1 MEFNISNADVTKETK
16 LKNYIFIFLIY
27 LMLSGY
33 KKKNSYEEKMKI
45 YSSDGRVGAALI
57 EVSTHAT
64 VSSVYELF
72 IFETSS
78 APDFDLDPI
87 SRMDKIDRINLEW
100 NDDLLKICIDD
111 NARIWKF
118 SNFWSSLK
126 LENHKR
132 IIKLEFCKL

>member
-27 LMLSGY
+27 LMLGGCG
-33 KKKNSYEEKMKI
+33 KKNSYEEKMKI

>member
-27 LMLSGY
+27 LMLGGCG
-33 KKKNSYEEKMKI
+33 KKNSHEEKMKI

>member
-1 MEFNISNADVTKETK
+1 MEFNILNADAIKETN
-16 LKNYIFIFLIY
+16 LKNCIFISLIY
-27 LMLSGY
+27 FILSGCGQ
-33 KKKNSYEEKMKI
+33 KNNYEEKIKI
-45 YSSDGRVGAALI
+45 YSADGRVGAALI

-72 IFETSS
+72 IFEAT
-78 APDFDLDPI
+78 ALPDFDLDPVA
-87 SRMDKIDRINLEW
+87 RMDKIDKINLEW

-132 IIKLEFCKL
+132 IIKLEFCTL

>member
-1 MEFNISNADVTKETK
+1 
-16 LKNYIFIFLIY
+16 
-27 LMLSGY
+27 MLSGCG
-33 KKKNSYEEKMKI
+33 KKNSYEEKMKI